1 MLKNVS
7 GLNIFMVNFW
17 IVVLWHVAFFLACIK
32 LPESRFDFQRSRF
45 MPRDWEKGG
54 RWYRDKLRIQ
64 EWKDKV
70 PQFVSK
76 DGFSKEHFTDM
87 SLEYLDEFIMETCRA
102 EWTHMNN
109 CISVVVLLIVNFIG
123 ECTVCNYSTLQSF
136 PLAGTAQKVIARS
149 AFGRNESR
157 YGHRIIEKICNQLAA
172 CG

>member
-109 CISVVVLLIVNFIG
+109 CISVVVLLIVNPISVG
-123 ECTVCNYSTLQSF
+123 LVVSF
-136 PLAGTAQKVIARS
+136 MVLLGNVPFAIIQRYNRFRLLVLRKKLLRDLRSAEMKAGTVTV
-149 AFGRNESR
+149 
-157 YGHRIIEKICNQLAA
+157 
-172 CG
+172 

>member
-70 PQFVSK
+70 PQFVKMCIRDRHSSARIRFIVTPCITSRA
-76 DGFSKEHFTDM
+76 DISACPDSVHFILFSFLK
-87 SLEYLDEFIMETCRA
+87 
-102 EWTHMNN
+102 
-109 CISVVVLLIVNFIG
+109 
-123 ECTVCNYSTLQSF
+123 
-136 PLAGTAQKVIARS
+136 
-149 AFGRNESR
+149 
-157 YGHRIIEKICNQLAA
+157 
-172 CG
+172 

>member
-109 CISVVVLLIVNFIG
+109 CISVVVLLIVNPISVG
-123 ECTVCNYSTLQSF
+123 LVVSF
-136 PLAGTAQKVIARS
+136 MVLLGNVPFAIIQRYNRFRLVVLRKKLLRDLRSAEMKAGTVTV
-149 AFGRNESR
+149 
-157 YGHRIIEKICNQLAA
+157 
-172 CG
+172 